1 MAQMKN
7 ETAETS
13 SGKGVFLRI
22 LSYARPYIKSM
33 LVCFALVLA
42 VTALNLYRPILIGR
56 AIDGYIEGY
65 ARPLACVSP
74 EDADVEFDGLYLSRD
89 ENAESDSYAILVYYS
104 ENYYFV
110 RDLTAQQAE
119 ELSALTGE
127 ELSGATENGAA
138 ITFPSADGKSEYT
151 GRLLDRDELSVLR
164 KGDHDGIIRIGIII
178 KETCIKSH
186 INDCALARFFAL
198 DGKGI
203 SVPARYID
211 RVNPFH
217 ILIEFGVEKCITHG
231 LQNDVHLVSINAVVN
246 EDLLR
251 PLDVLL
257 IHGGLV

>member
-89 ENAESDSYAILVYYS
+89 ENAES
-104 ENYYFV
+104 
-110 RDLTAQQAE
+110 
-119 ELSALTGE
+119 
-127 ELSGATENGAA
+127 
-138 ITFPSADGKSEYT
+138 
-151 GRLLDRDELSVLR
+151 
-164 KGDHDGIIRIGIII
+164 
-178 KETCIKSH
+178 
-186 INDCALARFFAL
+186 
-198 DGKGI
+198 
-203 SVPARYID
+203 
-211 RVNPFH
+211 
-217 ILIEFGVEKCITHG
+217 
-231 LQNDVHLVSINAVVN
+231 
-246 EDLLR
+246 
-251 PLDVLL
+251 
-257 IHGGLV
+257 

>member
-119 ELSALTGE
+119 EL
-127 ELSGATENGAA
+127 
-138 ITFPSADGKSEYT
+138 
-151 GRLLDRDELSVLR
+151 
-164 KGDHDGIIRIGIII
+164 
-178 KETCIKSH
+178 
-186 INDCALARFFAL
+186 
-198 DGKGI
+198 
-203 SVPARYID
+203 
-211 RVNPFH
+211 
-217 ILIEFGVEKCITHG
+217 
-231 LQNDVHLVSINAVVN
+231 
-246 EDLLR
+246 
-251 PLDVLL
+251 
-257 IHGGLV
+257 